1 MDNKDN
7 TTMVLVVNRDNG
19 SREFYFRTY
28 GTKEEFPV
36 FIPYVRDGKYLYAYE
51 AKGKVFIGLATSR
64 DLVDTI
70 DAADGKVGLLRPI
83 RDSERVV
90 YEIES
95 FLHDFRDETEPNAYD
110 FERLE
115 EFTGNPN
122 ASDVTEKFALFQI
135 IQDTFRNGWK
145 GSDHVLHSLG
155 NGNEVVRDLIIP
167 DRHARITVVVFE
179 TVDGILRGEEST
191 AVV

>member
-1 MDNKDN
+1 MDKKDN
-7 TTMVLVVNRDNG
+7 TTMVLIVNRDNG

-28 GTKEEFPV
+28 DTKEEFPV
-36 FIPYVRDGKYLYAYE
+36 FLPYVRNGKYLYAYE
-51 AKGKVFIGLATSR
+51 ARGKIFIGLATSK
-64 DLVDTI
+64 DLADTI
-70 DAADGKVGLLRPI
+70 DAADGKVALLGPI
-83 RDSERVV
+83 RDSERVI
-90 YEIES
+90 YEVES
-95 FLHDFRDETEPNAYD
+95 FLRDFWDNTEPNAYS

-122 ASDVTEKFALFQI
+122 ASDVRDKFALFQI

-145 GSDHVLHSLG
+145 GSNHVLHSLG

-167 DRHARITVVVFE
+167 DKDARITVVVFE
-179 TVDGILRGEEST
+179 TVDGILKGEEST

>member
-1 MDNKDN
+1 MDKKDN
-7 TTMVLVVNRDNG
+7 TTMVLVVNRDNN

-28 GTKEEFPV
+28 DTKEEFPV
-36 FIPYVRDGKYLYAYE
+36 FIPYVRDGKFLYAYE
-51 AKGKVFIGLATSR
+51 ARGKVFIGLATAK
-64 DLVDTI
+64 DLADKI
-70 DAADGKVGLLRPI
+70 DAADGKVGLLGPI

-110 FERLE
+110 FKRLE

-135 IQDTFRNGWK
+135 IQDTFQNGWK
-145 GSDHVLHSLG
+145 GSDNVLHSLG

-167 DRHARITVVVFE
+167 DKHARITVVVFE
-179 TVDGILRGEEST
+179 TVDGVLKGEEST

>member
-1 MDNKDN
+1 
-7 TTMVLVVNRDNG
+7 MVLVVNRDNG

-28 GTKEEFPV
+28 ETKEDIPV
-36 FIPYVRDGKYLYAYE
+36 FIPYVHDGKYLYA
-51 AKGKVFIGLATSR
+51 
-64 DLVDTI
+64 
-70 DAADGKVGLLRPI
+70 AADGKVGLLGPI

-95 FLHDFRDETEPNAYD
+95 FLHDFRDETEPNAYS

-122 ASDVTEKFALFQI
+122 ASEETDKFALFQI
-135 IQDTFRNGWK
+135 IQNTFQNGWK

-167 DRHARITVVVFE
+167 DKHARITVVVFE
-179 TVDGILRGEEST
+179 TVDGVLKGEEST